1 MVYFIHFALY
11 FVLILN
17 NQMFKPI
24 KDRTCTVTKPAHQA
38 FQYIYTSSAFSVL
51 YIIHFEK
58 HIYTCI
64 LSQFSMHSNCVKQD
78 ILSS

>member
-38 FQYIYTSSAFSVL
+38 FQYISYTPSAFSVL

-58 HIYTCI
+58 HIYI
-64 LSQFSMHSNCVKQD
+64 HAQFSMHSNCVKQD